1 MRTFTP
7 EKLIKYKICWRFPQR
22 NTPQKAPVANLPNLN
37 EILRYNKRHRKRS
50 EN

>member
-22 NTPQKAPVANLPNLN
+22 TPQK
-37 EILRYNKRHRKRS
+37 RRS
-50 EN
+50 PTYQI